1 MRLEPMQNQ
10 QVREEP
16 QKLILQKTK
25 IMIYGINVSNAL
37 ANCYDRIYLIIS
49 INNLDKRKIYSN
61 NSNFTE
67 NFKNQTHNLICCIR
81 KNMVKVKPTSL

>member
-25 IMIYGINVSNAL
+25 IMIYGKNVSIAL
-37 ANCYDRIYLIIS
+37 ANCHDRIYLMIS
-49 INNLDKRKIYSN
+49 MNNLDI
-61 NSNFTE
+61 
-67 NFKNQTHNLICCIR
+67 
-81 KNMVKVKPTSL
+81 

>member
-49 INNLDKRKIYSN
+49 INNLDKRKI
-61 NSNFTE
+61 
-67 NFKNQTHNLICCIR
+67 IR
-81 KNMVKVKPTSL
+81 ISLKISKIRHII

>member
-49 INNLDKRKIYSN
+49 MNNLDKRKIYSN

-67 NFKNQTHNLICCIR
+67 SFKNNT
-81 KNMVKVKPTSL
+81 